1 MICIFASSLSIYSTK
16 VELFNLFVEISSPC
30 ERVADLNS
38 QDDIDKDI
46 LDMEFRDEVIFLELH
61 VILNFENYQMLCV
74 HT

>member
-1 MICIFASSLSIYSTK
+1 
-16 VELFNLFVEISSPC
+16 VEISSPC